1 MIQCLQ
7 SYPDEIYV
15 HVINTYIHT
24 HILYVIIHTYIIY
37 AYFYSYS
44 TYPHYHPRIT
54 ASFPDSKKDAPASG
68 ASSKP
73 LRTASAML
81 LSQRQNEEMAIFDMD
96 MSKNL

>member
-1 MIQCLQ
+1 MLISILT
-7 SYPDEIYV
+7 V
-15 HVINTYIHT
+15 HIP
-24 HILYVIIHTYIIY
+24 IIIPGSLHL
-37 AYFYSYS
+37 F
-44 TYPHYHPRIT
+44 RT
-54 ASFPDSKKDAPASG
+54 AKKDAPASG